1 MLKIP
6 DNATS
11 PQRYLTYEQMTLINQ
26 FRQAAYNLA
35 MWSYTYANALKDK
48 ANGSDA
54 IYAKLHETN
63 YQYSQLLSQ
72 FYGQEIS
79 ESYLNLLTQF
89 GIGFRSL
96 LEAMFSGNQEQA
108 DASLKKMYQIIDEA
122 SNYFASL
129 NPYWDRE
136 QWYNLLYQEVQLLY
150 YLAFALETENHEQS
164 IQIFDRLSQLT
175 VIIGDYLARGI
186 MASIAPIPSQE
197 SKFGSLDPN
206 SL

>member
-1 MLKIP
+1 MFQIP
-6 DNATS
+6 DNTTS

-48 ANGSDA
+48 ANGADA

-63 YQYSQLLSQ
+63 YQYSHLLSQ

-108 DASLKKMYQIIDEA
+108 DASLKEMYQIIDEA
-122 SNYFASL
+122 SNFFASL

-136 QWYNLLYQEVQLLY
+136 QWPFVWRFVDLPQK
-150 YLAFALETENHEQS
+150 
-164 IQIFDRLSQLT
+164 
-175 VIIGDYLARGI
+175 IILI
-186 MASIAPIPSQE
+186 
-197 SKFGSLDPN
+197 N
-206 SL
+206 